1 MKGFVITLSKP
12 DEKLRDTCWGYWTFA
27 PTEEEAWY
35 RLMGHEVAEIERPH
49 KIQIWKDRGYI
60 AKEATL
66 IIGPLAQMVRA
77 GNS

>member
-1 MKGFVITLSKP
+1 MKGYIITSPKP
-12 DEKLRDTCWGYWTFA
+12 DGNLYDTCWGYWTFS

-49 KIQIWKDRGYI
+49 IIQIWKNRGYI

-66 IIGPLAQMVRA
+66 IIPV
-77 GNS
+77 

>member
-1 MKGFVITLSKP
+1 MKGFAITLSKP
-12 DEKLRDTCWGYWTFA
+12 DEKLRDTCWGFA